1 MEGKEVVESADIINT
16 VLVWISPMMIG
27 VLVYLWKR
35 DQKQRDEERKE
46 FKQFML
52 SQREINE
59 ANSVILTRLTT
70 IQEMQGNK

>member
-35 DQKQRDEERKE
+35 DQKQRDEERQE